1 MKALFSAATGMAAQ
15 QIQIDSIAN
24 NLANV
29 STNGFK
35 KTRVA
40 FEDLVYENI
49 RTGEASAESQ
59 RPGQLEI
66 GSGSRVIATQRDFS
80 PGAISQTNAPLD
92 VAIQG
97 DGFFVVENPDGVER
111 YTRVGSFNVNQDSEL
126 VTQQGLTVSPG
137 VSIPLDASEVIIA
150 EDGTVQVRYTD
161 TTDAVTVGTID
172 VVDFTNPNGLK
183 ALGGNLFAATS
194 ESGEPIA
201 LETSDGLSLKQG
213 FIEGSNVDIAE
224 ELINM
229 IMAQRAFEV
238 TSKAVESADETMQVV
253 NQMKR

>member
-15 QIQIDSIAN
+15 QIQIDTIAN

-49 RTGEASAESQ
+49 RTGEASADNN

-66 GSGSRVIATQRDFS
+66 GSGSRVIATQRDFT
-80 PGAISQTNAPLD
+80 PGSISQTNAELD

-97 DGFFVVENPDGVER
+97 RGFFVVQTPDGNER

-126 VTQQGLTVSPG
+126 VTQQGYPVSPG
-137 VSIPLDASEVIIA
+137 VQIPLDAAEVLIA
-150 EDGTVQVRYTD
+150 EDGTVQVAFTD
-161 TTDAVTVGTID
+161 TTDTVTVGTIE
-172 VVDFTNPNGLK
+172 VMDFTNPNGLQ
-183 ALGGNLFAATS
+183 ALGGNLFGATA
-194 ESGEPIA
+194 ESGEPIPIDSA
-201 LETSDGLSLKQG
+201 DGLILKQG

-224 ELINM
+224 ELVNM
-229 IMAQRAFEV
+229 IMAQRSFEV
-238 TSKAVESADETMQVV
+238 TSKAVEAADETMQIV

>member
-15 QIQIDSIAN
+15 QIQIDTIAN

-49 RTGEASAESQ
+49 RTGEASADAK

-66 GSGSRVIATQRDFS
+66 GSGSRVVATQRDFT
-80 PGAISQTNAPLD
+80 PGSISQTNAPLD

-97 DGFFVVENPDGVER
+97 RGFFVVQTPDGAER

-126 VTQQGLTVSPG
+126 VTQQGYPVAPG
-137 VSIPLDASEVIIA
+137 IQIPTDAEEVIIA
-150 EDGTVQVRYTD
+150 EDGTVQVRYSD
-161 TTDAVTVGTID
+161 STDAVTVGAMD
-172 VVDFTNPNGLK
+172 VMDFTNPNGLK
-183 ALGGNLFAATS
+183 ALGGNLFAATA
-194 ESGEPIA
+194 ESGEPIPIEA
-201 LETSDGLSLKQG
+201 ADGLILKQG

-224 ELINM
+224 ELVNM
-229 IMAQRAFEV
+229 IMAQRSFEV
-238 TSKAVESADETMQVV
+238 TSKAVESADETMQIV

>member
-97 DGFFVVENPDGVER
+97 AGFFVVENPDGIER

-137 VSIPLDASEVIIA
+137 VSIPVDASEVIIA

>member
-97 DGFFVVENPDGVER
+97 AGFFVVENPDGIER

>member
-97 DGFFVVENPDGVER
+97 DGFFVVENPDGIER

-194 ESGEPIA
+194 ESGGPVA
-201 LETSDGLSLKQG
+201 LETSDGLSLRQG
-213 FIEGSNVDIAE
+213 LIEGSNVDIAE

>member
-15 QIQIDSIAN
+15 QIQIDTIAN

-40 FEDLVYENI
+40 FEDLVYENV
-49 RTGEASAESQ
+49 RTGEASADSK

-66 GSGSRVIATQRDFS
+66 GSGARVVATQRDFT
-80 PGAISQTNAPLD
+80 PGSISQTNAPLD

-97 DGFFVVENPDGVER
+97 RGFFVVETPDGSER

-126 VTQQGLTVSPG
+126 VTQQGYPISPG
-137 VSIPLDASEVIIA
+137 IQIPMDAEEVIVA
-150 EDGTVQVRYTD
+150 EDGTISVRYGDSTD
-161 TTDAVTVGTID
+161 TVTVGALD
-172 VVDFTNPNGLK
+172 VMDFTNPNGLK
-183 ALGGNLFAATS
+183 ALGGNLYSATA
-194 ESGEPIA
+194 ESGDPIA
-201 LETSDGLSLKQG
+201 LDASDGLILKQG

-224 ELINM
+224 ELVNM
-229 IMAQRAFEV
+229 IMAQRSFEV
-238 TSKAVESADETMQVV
+238 TSKAVESADETMQIV

>member
-15 QIQIDSIAN
+15 QVQIDTIAN
-24 NLANV
+24 NLPNV

-40 FEDLVYENI
+40 FEDLVYQNI
-49 RTGEASAESQ
+49 RTGEASAEAQ

-66 GSGSRVIATQRDFS
+66 GSGCRVIATQRDFT
-80 PGAISQTNAPLD
+80 PGSISQTNAPLD
-92 VAIQG
+92 VALQG
-97 DGFFVVENPDGVER
+97 RGFFVVQTPDGADR
-111 YTRVGSFNVNQDSEL
+111 FTRVGSFSVNQDSEL
-126 VTQQGLTVSPG
+126 VTQQGLPVSPG
-137 VSIPLDASEVIIA
+137 ITIPLDASEVIIA

-161 TTDAVTVGTID
+161 ATEAVTVGAIE

-183 ALGGNLFAATS
+183 AMGGNLFSATS

-201 LETSDGLSLKQG
+201 LETADGLSLKQG

-238 TSKAVESADETMQVV
+238 TSKAIESADETMQVV

>member
-29 STNGFK
+29 STHGFK

-66 GSGSRVIATQRDFS
+66 GSGSRVIATQRDFT

-97 DGFFVVENPDGVER
+97 RGFFVVQTPDGVER
-111 YTRVGSFNVNQDSEL
+111 YTRVGSFNVNMDSEL
-126 VTQQGLTVSPG
+126 VTQQGLPVSPG

-150 EDGTVQVRYTD
+150 EDGTVQVRYSD
-161 TTDAVTVGTID
+161 STDAVTVGSID
-172 VVDFTNPNGLK
+172 VVDFANPNGLK
-183 ALGGNLFAATS
+183 ALGGNLFQATS
-194 ESGEPIA
+194 ESGEPIP
-201 LETSDGLSLKQG
+201 LETADGLVLKQG
-213 FIEGSNVDIAE
+213 FMERSNVDIAE

-229 IMAQRAFEV
+229 IMAQRSFEV
-238 TSKAVESADETMQVV
+238 TSKAVESADETMQIV

>member
-15 QIQIDSIAN
+15 QIQIDTIAN

-40 FEDLVYENI
+40 FEDLVYQNI
-49 RTGEASAESQ
+49 RTGEASAEAQ

-66 GSGSRVIATQRDFS
+66 GSGCRVVATQRDF
-80 PGAISQTNAPLD
+80 GAGSISQTNAPLD
-92 VAIQG
+92 VALQG
-97 DGFFVVENPDGVER
+97 PGFFVVQTPDGVER
-111 YTRVGSFNVNQDSEL
+111 YSRVGSFSVNQDSEL

-137 VSIPLDASEVIIA
+137 VTIPLDASEVIIA
-150 EDGTVQVRYTD
+150 EDGTIQVRYTD
-161 TTDAVTVGTID
+161 STEAVTVGTID

-183 ALGGNLFAATS
+183 ALGGNLFGATS
-194 ESGEPIA
+194 ESGEPIP
-201 LETSDGLSLKQG
+201 LETADGLSLKQG

-229 IMAQRAFEV
+229 IMAQRSFEV
-238 TSKAVESADETMQVV
+238 TSKAIQSADETLQII

>member
-1 MKALFSAATGMAAQ
+1 MKALYSAATGMAAQ
-15 QIQIDSIAN
+15 QIQIDTIAN

-49 RTGEASAESQ
+49 RTGEASADAK

-66 GSGSRVIATQRDFS
+66 GSGSRVIATQRDFT
-80 PGAISQTNAPLD
+80 PGSISQTNGQLD

-97 DGFFVVENPDGVER
+97 RGFFVVQTPDGNDR
-111 YTRVGSFNVNQDSEL
+111 YTRVGTFNVNQDSEL
-126 VTQQGLTVSPG
+126 VTQQGYPVSPG
-137 VSIPLDASEVIIA
+137 VTIPNDAQEVLIG
-150 EDGTVQVRYTD
+150 EDGTVQVRFND
-161 TTDAVTVGTID
+161 TTDATTVGTIE
-172 VVDFTNPNGLK
+172 VVDFNNPNGMK
-183 ALGGNLFAATS
+183 ALGGNLFASTA
-194 ESGEPIA
+194 ESGEPIPM
-201 LETSDGLSLKQG
+201 ETADGLILKQG

-229 IMAQRAFEV
+229 IMAQRSFG
-238 TSKAVESADETMQVV
+238 
-253 NQMKR
+253 

>member
-15 QIQIDSIAN
+15 QIQIDTIAN

-49 RTGEASAESQ
+49 RTGEASADNN

-66 GSGSRVIATQRDFS
+66 GSGCRVIATQRDFT
-80 PGAISQTNAPLD
+80 PGSISQTNAELD

-97 DGFFVVENPDGVER
+97 RGFFVVQTPDGNER

-126 VTQQGLTVSPG
+126 VTQQGYPVSPG
-137 VSIPLDASEVIIA
+137 VTIPLDASGVLIA
-150 EDGTVQVRYTD
+150 EDGTVQVSFNNSSD
-161 TTDAVTVGTID
+161 VVTVGSID
-172 VVDFTNPNGLK
+172 VMDFTNPNGLK
-183 ALGGNLFAATS
+183 ALGGNLFGETA
-194 ESGEPIA
+194 ESGEPIPIDA
-201 LETSDGLSLKQG
+201 VDGLILKQG

-224 ELINM
+224 ELVNM
-229 IMAQRAFEV
+229 IMAQRSFEV
-238 TSKAVESADETMQVV
+238 TSKAVEAADETMKIV

>member
-15 QIQIDSIAN
+15 QIQIDTIAN

-49 RTGEASAESQ
+49 RTGEASADAK

-66 GSGSRVIATQRDFS
+66 GSGARVIATQRDFT
-80 PGAISQTNAPLD
+80 PGSISQTNAPLD

-97 DGFFVVENPDGVER
+97 RGFFVVQTPDGAER

-126 VTQQGLTVSPG
+126 VTQQGYPVSPG
-137 VSIPLDASEVIIA
+137 VQIPMDAEEVIVA
-150 EDGTVQVRYTD
+150 EDGTVQVRYSD
-161 TTDAVTVGTID
+161 STDAVTVGALD
-172 VVDFTNPNGLK
+172 VMDFTNPNGLK

-194 ESGEPIA
+194 ESGEPIPIDA
-201 LETSDGLSLKQG
+201 ADGLILKQG

-224 ELINM
+224 ELVNM
-229 IMAQRAFEV
+229 IMAQRSFEV
-238 TSKAVESADETMQVV
+238 TSKAVESADETMQIV

>member
-15 QIQIDSIAN
+15 RIQIDSIAN

-97 DGFFVVENPDGVER
+97 AGFFVVENPDGIER

>member
-1 MKALFSAATGMAAQ
+1 MKALYSAATGMAAQ
-15 QIQIDSIAN
+15 QIQIDTIAN

-49 RTGEASAESQ
+49 RTGEASADAK

-66 GSGSRVIATQRDFS
+66 GSGSRVIATQRDFT
-80 PGAISQTNAPLD
+80 PGAISQTNGQLD

-97 DGFFVVENPDGVER
+97 RGFFVVQTPDGNDR
-111 YTRVGSFNVNQDSEL
+111 YTRVGTFNLNQDSEL
-126 VTQQGLTVSPG
+126 VTQQGYPVSPG
-137 VSIPLDASEVIIA
+137 VTIPNDAQEVLIG
-150 EDGTVQVRYTD
+150 EDGTVQVRFND
-161 TTDAVTVGTID
+161 TTDATTVGTIE
-172 VVDFTNPNGLK
+172 VVDFNNPNGMK

-194 ESGEPIA
+194 ESGEPIPM
-201 LETSDGLSLKQG
+201 ETVDGLTLKQG

-224 ELINM
+224 ELISM
-229 IMAQRAFEV
+229 IMAQRSFEV
-238 TSKAVESADETMQVV
+238 TSKAIESADETMQTV

>member
-15 QIQIDSIAN
+15 QIQIDTIAN

-49 RTGEASAESQ
+49 RTGEASADAK

-66 GSGSRVIATQRDFS
+66 GSGARVIATQRDFT
-80 PGAISQTNAPLD
+80 PGSISQTNAPLD

-97 DGFFVVENPDGVER
+97 RGFFVVQTPDGAER

-126 VTQQGLTVSPG
+126 VTQQGYPVSPG
-137 VSIPLDASEVIIA
+137 VQIPMDAEEVIVA
-150 EDGTVQVRYTD
+150 EDGTVQVRYSD
-161 TTDAVTVGTID
+161 STDALTVGALD
-172 VVDFTNPNGLK
+172 VMDFTNPNGLK

-194 ESGEPIA
+194 ESGEPIPIDA
-201 LETSDGLSLKQG
+201 ADGLVLKQG

-224 ELINM
+224 ELVNM
-229 IMAQRAFEV
+229 IMAQRSFEV
-238 TSKAVESADETMQVV
+238 TSKAVESADETMQIV